1 MKVAIMQPYFFPY
14 LGYWQLMNAVD
25 KYVIF
30 DDVNYIKRGWIHRN
44 RILVHGQAAYFN
56 LPKFG
61 GSQNQL
67 INEVKVNNDPRLVRK
82 NLSKIEASYKKA
94 PYYADAYPIVR
105 SVLECG
111 KENTVDYLLESFR
124 IVGDYLGI
132 KTELIMSSHL
142 EKDCSLRAQEKVLA
156 IQVDEN
162 VPVLPSH
169 RWMTLGQIKELACS
183 FDNMVN
189 MDTRTV
195 LSGIPYIELEK
206 DTSVSCHFQDR
217 ALFQSVFEGNGVHS
231 LPKIYHNINNYKMF
245 HQQESEFV
253 PLHRLKGWRMTPKG
267 IIPEEENG
275 FRVIYCQIEI
285 EGREV
290 RRWSQPLFEATG
302 ISTFGL
308 VLCDIDGVTHFL
320 VQALPEPGCF
330 DGIELGPS
338 IQLDAAKGEKGKNC
352 IEGLL
357 EQPNTEVLCDV
368 LLSEEGG
375 RFYHEQ
381 NRNLLLRVSREQ
393 LKDLPEN
400 YFLLDYRT
408 LNMLCQINNCL
419 NIQLR
424 NLLSLLRI

>member
-156 IQVDEN
+156 ICKILEATEYYNTIGGKSLYSYEDFSLQ
-162 VPVLPSH
+162 
-169 RWMTLGQIKELACS
+169 GIKLKFLKPGISEYEQFGGDFVSSLS
-183 FDNMVN
+183 IIDVMMFNS
-189 MDTRTV
+189 RKTV
-195 LSGIPYIELEK
+195 QKMLREYELE
-206 DTSVSCHFQDR
+206 
-217 ALFQSVFEGNGVHS
+217 
-231 LPKIYHNINNYKMF
+231 
-245 HQQESEFV
+245 
-253 PLHRLKGWRMTPKG
+253 
-267 IIPEEENG
+267 
-275 FRVIYCQIEI
+275 
-285 EGREV
+285 
-290 RRWSQPLFEATG
+290 
-302 ISTFGL
+302 
-308 VLCDIDGVTHFL
+308 
-320 VQALPEPGCF
+320 
-330 DGIELGPS
+330 
-338 IQLDAAKGEKGKNC
+338 
-352 IEGLL
+352 
-357 EQPNTEVLCDV
+357 
-368 LLSEEGG
+368 
-375 RFYHEQ
+375 
-381 NRNLLLRVSREQ
+381 
-393 LKDLPEN
+393 
-400 YFLLDYRT
+400 
-408 LNMLCQINNCL
+408 
-419 NIQLR
+419 
-424 NLLSLLRI
+424 